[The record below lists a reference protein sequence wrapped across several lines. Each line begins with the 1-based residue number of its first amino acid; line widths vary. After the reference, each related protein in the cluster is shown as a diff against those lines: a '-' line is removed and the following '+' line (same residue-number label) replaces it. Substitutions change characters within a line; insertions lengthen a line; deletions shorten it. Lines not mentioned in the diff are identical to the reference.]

1 MGARMRV
8 VMIPS
13 AALISKRF
21 DEFEIGDVVL
31 VENNQAAGIKVGAGD
46 IRFILTTS
54 GKPIVEGSPVAHFV
68 SPAKEYLVP
77 RAVELRITR

>member
-1 MGARMRV
+1 MDV
-8 VMIPS
+8 VVTPS

-31 VENNQAAGIKVGAGD
+31 VENNQAAGIKVGPD
-46 IRFILTTS
+46 RIKFVLTIS
-54 GKPIVEGSPVAHFV
+54 GNPVEGSGVASFV
-68 SPAKEYLVP
+68 SPAKKYLVP